1 MSQDHAINPDLE
13 RFYAKRMG
21 AKTVEVS
28 SSHAVF
34 VSHPND
40 VARLIEQAAS
50 ATAK

>member
-1 MSQDHAINPDLE
+1 
-13 RFYAKRMG
+13 MG
-21 AKTVEVS
+21 AKTVEVG

-40 VARLIEQAAS
+40 VVQLIEQAAS